1 MSRLLKKI
9 FAAILVC
16 FIASGPYLLYAQ
28 GGHDSI
34 ALTPER
40 KAVLGIKKD
49 LIDLFGVSGITA
61 VHSRKSCNC
70 GCDIKKESYGTREK
84 MYLFEAF
91 DFCDSQVFEW
101 KGMGDVEK
109 ITVRISEILNR
120 YGYTFT
126 GLEPAV
132 RRKFNIRRYS
142 YEGPDPLTFLE
153 IKIYPDRRIYLK
165 LSLATP

>member
-1 MSRLLKKI
+1 M
-9 FAAILVC
+9 LVSLVSS
-16 FIASGPYLLYAQ
+16 ASYLLCAQ
-28 GGHDSI
+28 GGHDTI

-40 KAVLGIKKD
+40 KAVLDIKKE

-61 VHSRKSCNC
+61 IHSRKSCNC
-70 GCDIKKESYGTREK
+70 GCDIRKESYGSKEEVG
-84 MYLFEAF
+84 LFEAF

-101 KGMGDVEK
+101 KGTGDVEK
-109 ITVRISEILNR
+109 IIVETSEILSR

-126 GLEPAV
+126 GGEPAV

-142 YEGPDPLTFLE
+142 YDGPDPLTFLE
-153 IKIYPDRRIYLK
+153 IKIYPDQRIYLK